1 MNALVLR
8 GVRAVDARGERHG
21 RADVLIEGD
30 RIVAVEPTLG
40 EISDAEELDLTGTTV
55 VPGLMNAHTHVCL
68 DGSADPAAVLAAE
81 DPVET
86 AVRSERRLR
95 ETVERGVTT
104 IRDLGGPAGIDIAL
118 SRLLASGE
126 IPGPRMLTAG
136 RVITITGGHGN
147 WMGAESDGPD
157 AVRRS
162 ARAQIKAGA
171 SAIKLMATGGMMT
184 TGQVAGAPQ
193 LTRDEM
199 EAAVEVA
206 HAVGLPVAAHAEGD
220 EGARNAVLAG
230 VDSIEHG
237 HGMSRETVALMAER
251 GVALVPTIQSDRAII
266 DAPAAAGIPDYVVE
280 ACVRLAPSLE
290 QALALAIE
298 GGVTIVAGNDGGA
311 PLVHPGDIVSELELL
326 VARGLS
332 ARDALTAATVNA
344 AKLFRLPDLGLIEPG
359 QIADLLV
366 VRGDPLADVGSLR
379 DPMVVI
385 ARGGR
390 V

>member
-1 MNALVLR
+1 MNGLLLR
-8 GVRAVDARGERHG
+8 GARVVDARGELYP
-21 RADVLIEGD
+21 RADILIRAD
-30 RIVAVEPTLG
+30 RIEAIMPSIGGVENAEDVDVAG
-40 EISDAEELDLTGTTV
+40 MTV

-68 DGSADPAAVLAAE
+68 DGSADPGAVLATE

-86 AVRSERRLR
+86 AVRSARRLR

-118 SRLLASGE
+118 SRMVDRGE

-199 EAAVEVA
+199 AAAVEVA

-266 DAPAAAGIPDYVVE
+266 DAPPAAGIPDYVVK

-298 GGVTIVAGNDGGA
+298 AGVTIVAGNDGGA

-326 VARGLS
+326 VGRGLS
-332 ARDALTAATVNA
+332 ARDALAAATVNA
-344 AKLFRLPDLGLIEPG
+344 AKLFRRPDLGQVEPG

-366 VRGDPLADVGSLR
+366 VRGDPLADVGVLR
-379 DPMVVI
+379 NPLIVI
-385 ARGGR
+385 ARGSR

>member
-1 MNALVLR
+1 MGRLLLR
-8 GVRAVDARGERHG
+8 GGRIADARGLRPE
-21 RADVLIEGD
+21 RADLLIEGE
-30 RIVAVEPTLG
+30 RIEAIEPALG
-40 EISDAEELDLTGTTV
+40 EVSGVEEVDVSGMTI
-55 VPGLMNAHTHVCL
+55 VPGLMNAHTHICL

-86 AVRSERRLR
+86 AVRTARRLR

-104 IRDLGGPAGIDIAL
+104 IRDLGGPAGIDISL
-118 SRLLASGE
+118 SRLVATRE

-157 AVRRS
+157 AVRRN

-199 EAAVEVA
+199 AAAVDVA

-237 HGMSRETVALMAER
+237 HGMTRETVALMAER
-251 GVALVPTIQSDRAII
+251 GVALVPTIQSDRAIA
-266 DAPAAAGIPDYVVE
+266 DAPPDAGIPDYVVE
-280 ACVRLAPSLE
+280 ACRRLGPSLE
-290 QALALAIE
+290 TALTLAIE
-298 GGVTIVAGNDGGA
+298 AGVTIVAGNDGGA
-311 PLVHPGDIVSELELL
+311 PLVHPGDIVAELELL

-332 ARDALTAATVNA
+332 ARDALAAATVNA
-344 AKLFRLPDLGLIEPG
+344 AKLFRLADVGLVEPG
-359 QIADLLV
+359 QVADLLA
-366 VRGDPLADVGSLR
+366 VRGDPLADIGVLR
-379 DPMVVI
+379 EPHMVV
-385 ARGGR
+385 ARGQR
-390 V
+390 L

>member
-1 MNALVLR
+1 VRPLLLR
-8 GVRAVDARGERHG
+8 GARVVDAHGERFDRADILVRGER
-21 RADVLIEGD
+21 IEAIAPSLGP
-30 RIVAVEPTLG
+30 VA
-40 EISDAEELDLTGTTV
+40 DAEEIDAAGHTV
-55 VPGLMNAHTHVCL
+55 APGLMNAHTHVCL
-68 DGSADPAAVLAAE
+68 DGSADPGAVLAAE
-81 DPVET
+81 DPVAT
-86 AVRSERRLR
+86 AVRSAQRLC

-118 SRLLASGE
+118 SRLSASGE

-147 WMGAESDGPD
+147 WMGVESDGPD
-157 AVRRS
+157 AVRRA

-199 EAAVEVA
+199 AAAVEVA
-206 HAVGLPVAAHAEGD
+206 HAVGLPVGAHAEGD

-237 HGMSRETVALMAER
+237 HGMTRETVQLMAER
-251 GVALVPTIQSDRAII
+251 GVALVPTIQSDRAIV
-266 DAPAAAGIPDYVVE
+266 DASPDAGIPDFVVE

-290 QALALAIE
+290 RSLALALE
-298 GGVTIVAGNDGGA
+298 CGVTIVAGNDGGA

-332 ARDALTAATVNA
+332 AQGALAAATVNA
-344 AKLFRLPDLGLIEPG
+344 ATLFRLADVGMVEPG
-359 QIADLLV
+359 YSADLLV
-366 VRGDPLADVGSLR
+366 VAGDPLRDVAALR
-379 DPMVVI
+379 NPQLVI
-385 ARGGR
+385 ARGR
-390 V
+390 RQ